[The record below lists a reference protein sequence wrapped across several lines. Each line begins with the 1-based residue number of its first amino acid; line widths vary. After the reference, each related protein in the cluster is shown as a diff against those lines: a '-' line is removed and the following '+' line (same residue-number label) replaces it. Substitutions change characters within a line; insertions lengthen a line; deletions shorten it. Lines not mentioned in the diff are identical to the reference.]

1 MTDPASG
8 PGPLGL
14 IAGNGRFPFL
24 VAEAARR
31 QGRRVVL
38 IRLKE
43 ETDPGLEDLVAETHE
58 VSLGQLGSCIAA
70 LKGAGVHEAIMA
82 GQVRHRQIFSG
93 IVPDLTLM
101 GVLAR
106 LAFKNTDRLIGG
118 VADALE
124 RDGIRLISSVTLLAD
139 QLANQGTMSG
149 RKPSGD
155 EQKAIDYGVRI
166 ASELGRLD
174 LGQTVVVKDRAVV
187 ALEAMEGTDEA
198 IARGA
203 RIAGPGVVVVKMAKP
218 RQDMRFD
225 VPVVGVKTLETLA
238 AAKAAVLAVEAQKT
252 LLLDKAAFLSRARE
266 MGLAVVGV
274 FRKTTEV

>member
-1 MTDPASG
+1 VSEAPSAK
-8 PGPLGL
+8 GPLGL

-31 QGRRVVL
+31 QGRRIAL
-38 IRLKE
+38 IKLKE
-43 ETDPGLEDLVAETHE
+43 ETDQGLEALVDETYE

-70 LKGAGVHEAIMA
+70 LKKSGAREAIMA

-93 IVPDLTLM
+93 IVPDLALM

-106 LAFKNTDRLIGG
+106 LAFKNTDSLIGG

-124 RDGIRLISSVTLLAD
+124 REGIKLISSVTLLAD
-139 QLANQGTMSG
+139 QLAEEGAMAG
-149 RKPSGD
+149 RRPSAE

-198 IARGA
+198 IARAG
-203 RIAGPGVVVVKMAKP
+203 RLAGPGIVVVKMAKP

-225 VPVVGVKTLETLA
+225 VPVVGLGTLDALTAVKG
-238 AAKAAVLAVEAQKT
+238 AVLAVEAHKT
-252 LLLDKAAFLSRARE
+252 LLLDKALFLARAKDS
-266 MGLAVVGV
+266 GVAVVGV
-274 FRKTTEV
+274 TRKSTEV